1 MVIKKS
7 GEEMS
12 FSPFGYPY
20 NGNSQFLVSANPS
33 TMCYDSSVSRSL
45 PEVSA
50 ASAQTPTICCPSY
63 ENRLL
68 VSTRTDLSAALGV
81 YNPQYSTASSGYTS
95 YLPCTSDPASLYST
109 LTSQYEMKDGTGALH
124 PGIAQPAAYYP
135 YDHSLGQ
142 YQYDRFGTLDF
153 TVSTRRKNA
162 TRETTSTLKTWLYEH
177 RKNPYPTK
185 GEKIMLAIITK
196 MTLTQVSTW
205 FANARRRLKKENK
218 MTWSPKNK
226 PGDES
231 KEGKKEKICKSE
243 KELKQ
248 SDLDDHE
255 EEPNTLQSE
264 DKSGGMAEGLHDLPR
279 SNLFVPGT
287 NESILAQNYNATTN
301 PCNKNNSEDFLG
313 LMMGKKSFQG
323 YSEHIVSC
331 ENAEKPRI
339 WSLAHTAGATITV
352 DAESGESRSMS
363 PDCLF
368 VRRRHSTH
376 GLCNETRSL
385 HSIKTQTHTECSF
398 EEMSQSAKVYRTST
412 FNLQSFQLSCPYPV
426 LGESCE
432 YSSGVEGSERS
443 VKTSKDVSEYRQSSF
458 MEDNDLLRTAFRP
471 VMRSSGYPVKIT
483 SRAQQVTLLEVKMN
497 LRVKAKD
504 LQKIL
509 QTEKKPL
516 FMCPLLEKP

>member
-1 MVIKKS
+1 MDSAKRGPHQQGRQAGTRDGVELDGWQTAGVDNRQQLAGSGAEGTDIVQREVVELRRYSVKTNRCYQEACKVKAHWYRNLSIATGNTCCSVTSIREEVPEIVRDAPPLVKTNSGNGVLSLQETGVRAHAPLEPCPETCRPHAWTKKRQQKKTAWNM
-7 GEEMS
+7 GHR
-12 FSPFGYPY
+12 PLGD
-20 NGNSQFLVSANPS
+20 GAGK
-33 TMCYDSSVSRSL
+33 
-45 PEVSA
+45 
-50 ASAQTPTICCPSY
+50 PT
-63 ENRLL
+63 
-68 VSTRTDLSAALGV
+68 G
-81 YNPQYSTASSGYTS
+81 
-95 YLPCTSDPASLYST
+95 
-109 LTSQYEMKDGTGALH
+109 
-124 PGIAQPAAYYP
+124 
-135 YDHSLGQ
+135 
-142 YQYDRFGTLDF
+142 RFGTLDF

-226 PGDES
+226 PGDEG
-231 KEGKKEKICKSE
+231 KEAKSDVDDYSPGGDSPDEKMCKSD

-248 SDLDDHE
+248 TDLDGTE
-255 EEPNTLQSE
+255 EEPNSLQSE
-264 DKSGGMAEGLHDLPR
+264 DKTMDCHHDLAR
-279 SNLFVPGT
+279 SSLYASGT
-287 NESILAQNYNATTN
+287 GESILTQNCNAATN
-301 PCNKNNSEDFLG
+301 PCNKDNTEDFLG
-313 LMMGKKSFQG
+313 LMVEKKSFQG

-352 DAESGESRSMS
+352 DTESGNSRSMS

-443 VKTSKDVSEYRQSSF
+443 MKTNKDVSEYRHTSF
-458 MEDNDLLRTAFRP
+458 MDDNDLLRTAFRP
-471 VMRSSGYPVKIT
+471 VMRRIIHQ
-483 SRAQQVTLLEVKMN
+483 A
-497 LRVKAKD
+497 
-504 LQKIL
+504 
-509 QTEKKPL
+509 
-516 FMCPLLEKP
+516 

>member
-7 GEEMS
+7 GAEMS
-12 FSPFGYPY
+12 FTQFGYPY
-20 NGNSQFLVSANPS
+20 NGNSQFLVSTNPS
-33 TMCYDSSVSRSL
+33 TMCYDSSISKSL

-50 ASAQTPTICCPSY
+50 TSAQTPTICCPSY

-81 YNPQYSTASSGYTS
+81 YNPQYTAASPGYTS
-95 YLPCTSDPASLYST
+95 YRPCTSDPASLYST
-109 LTSQYEMKDGTGALH
+109 LTSQYEMKDGASSLH

-231 KEGKKEKICKSE
+231 KEEKCDADEYSPESDSPEEKFSKSE

-248 SDLDDHE
+248 IDLEDNAE
-255 EEPNTLQSE
+255 EVTSLQSK
-264 DKSGGMAEGLHDLPR
+264 DKNVECHHDLTR
-279 SNLFVPGT
+279 STLLASET
-287 NESILAQNYNATTN
+287 SESLLTQNYNAASS
-301 PCNKNNSEDFLG
+301 PCAKDNMEDFLG
-313 LMMGKKSFQG
+313 LMVGKKSFQG
-323 YSEHIVSC
+323 YSEHII
-331 ENAEKPRI
+331 AEPIQELLRGHPK
-339 WSLAHTAGATITV
+339 
-352 DAESGESRSMS
+352 
-363 PDCLF
+363 
-368 VRRRHSTH
+368 
-376 GLCNETRSL
+376 
-385 HSIKTQTHTECSF
+385 KYQK
-398 EEMSQSAKVYRTST
+398 SQIPVEWNKERDIA
-412 FNLQSFQLSCPYPV
+412 FQLLKKKLTEPPV
-426 LGESCE
+426 LGYPDYQQPFHLYTDASKRGFGTVL
-432 YSSGVEGSERS
+432 SQVQEGKERVIAYAS
-443 VKTSKDVSEYRQSSF
+443 RSLRGAKK
-458 MEDNDLLRTAFRP
+458 NDQNDSAF
-471 VMRSSGYPVKIT
+471 K
-483 SRAQQVTLLEVKMN
+483 LEFLALVWA
-497 LRVKAKD
+497 V
-504 LQKIL
+504 
-509 QTEKKPL
+509 TEKFKDDLAATPFVAYTDNNPL
-516 FMCPLLEKP
+516 VHLNIAELGALEERWASRLANYNFTVKYRTGKSNENVDALCRLPTK

>member
-7 GEEMS
+7 GAEMS
-12 FSPFGYPY
+12 FSQFGYPY

-50 ASAQTPTICCPSY
+50 TSAQTPTICCPSY

-81 YNPQYSTASSGYTS
+81 YNPSYATASSGYTS
-95 YLPCTSDPASLYST
+95 YLPCSSDPTTLYST
-109 LTSQYEMKDGTGALH
+109 LTSQYERKDGTSSLH

-226 PGDES
+226 AGDES
-231 KEGKKEKICKSE
+231 KEEKNDAEEYSPESDSPEEKLCKRE

-248 SDLDDHE
+248 SDLNDIE
-255 EEPNTLQSE
+255 VEPNSLQSE
-264 DKSGGMAEGLHDLPR
+264 NKNMECHHDLAR
-279 SNLFVPGT
+279 SSLYASGT
-287 NESILAQNYNATTN
+287 SESILTQNYNAATI
-301 PCNKNNSEDFLG
+301 PCNKDNTEDFLG
-313 LMMGKKSFQG
+313 LMVGKKSFQG

-352 DAESGESRSMS
+352 DAESGDSRSMS

-376 GLCNETRSL
+376 GLCSEKRSL

-426 LGESCE
+426 LGESYE
-432 YSSGVEGSERS
+432 YSSGVEGTERS
-443 VKTSKDVSEYRQSSF
+443 MKTSKDISEYRQTSF
-458 MEDNDLLRTAFRP
+458 MDDNDLLRTAFRP
-471 VMRSSGYPVKIT
+471 VIRRLTPGAPLLVHIEQSGYVIQLDEDSLVVENQSK
-483 SRAQQVTLLEVKMN
+483 
-497 LRVKAKD
+497 
-504 LQKIL
+504 
-509 QTEKKPL
+509 
-516 FMCPLLEKP
+516 

>member
-7 GEEMS
+7 GADMS
-12 FSPFGYPY
+12 FSQFGYPY

-50 ASAQTPTICCPSY
+50 TSAQTPTICCPSY

-81 YNPQYSTASSGYTS
+81 YSPQYTTATSGYTG
-95 YLPCTSDPASLYST
+95 YLPCSSDPASLYST
-109 LTSQYEMKDGTGALH
+109 LTSQYEMKDGTSSLH

-142 YQYDRFGTLDF
+142 YQYDRFGTLDL

-231 KEGKKEKICKSE
+231 KEEKRDTDEYSAESDSAEEKIFKNE
-243 KELKQ
+243 KEMKQ
-248 SDLDDHE
+248 SELEDTEDE
-255 EEPNTLQSE
+255 TNTLQNE
-264 DKSGGMAEGLHDLPR
+264 DKNLDCHELAR
-279 SNLFVPGT
+279 SNLFASGT
-287 NESILAQNYNATTN
+287 SESILPQNYNAASN
-301 PCNKNNSEDFLG
+301 PCNKDNTEDFLG
-313 LMMGKKSFQG
+313 LMVGKKSFQG

-331 ENAEKPRI
+331 ENIEKPRI
-339 WSLAHTAGATITV
+339 WSLAHTAGATISV
-352 DAESGESRSMS
+352 DTESGDSRPVS

-376 GLCNETRSL
+376 GLCSETRSL

-432 YSSGVEGSERS
+432 YSPGVEGTERS
-443 VKTSKDVSEYRQSSF
+443 MKTNKDISEYRQSSF

-471 VMRSSGYPVKIT
+471 VMRRFIH
-483 SRAQQVTLLEVKMN
+483 
-497 LRVKAKD
+497 
-504 LQKIL
+504 
-509 QTEKKPL
+509 QT
-516 FMCPLLEKP
+516 

>member
-7 GEEMS
+7 GAEMS
-12 FSPFGYPY
+12 FSQFGYPY
-20 NGNSQFLVSANPS
+20 NGNSQFLVSTNPS

-50 ASAQTPTICCPSY
+50 ASAQTPAICCPSY

-81 YNPQYSTASSGYTS
+81 YNPQYTTASSGYTS
-95 YLPCTSDPASLYST
+95 YLPCSSDPTSLYST
-109 LTSQYEMKDGTGALH
+109 LTSQYEMKEGAGSLH

-231 KEGKKEKICKSE
+231 KEGKSDVDDYSPGGDSPDEKMCKSD

-248 SDLDDHE
+248 TDLDDTE
-255 EEPNTLQSE
+255 DEPNSLQSE
-264 DKSGGMAEGLHDLPR
+264 IKTMDCPHDLDR
-279 SNLFVPGT
+279 SSLYSSGT
-287 NESILAQNYNATTN
+287 GESILSQNCN
-301 PCNKNNSEDFLG
+301 PCNKDNTEDFLG
-313 LMMGKKSFQG
+313 LMVGKKSFQG

-352 DAESGESRSMS
+352 DTESGNSRSMS

-368 VRRRHSTH
+368 VRRKHSTH
-376 GLCNETRSL
+376 GLCNEARSL

-432 YSSGVEGSERS
+432 YSSGVEGTEKSM
-443 VKTSKDVSEYRQSSF
+443 KTNKEVSEYRQTSF
-458 MEDNDLLRTAFRP
+458 MDDNDLLRTAFRP
-471 VMRSSGYPVKIT
+471 VMRRFIHQ
-483 SRAQQVTLLEVKMN
+483 A
-497 LRVKAKD
+497 
-504 LQKIL
+504 
-509 QTEKKPL
+509 
-516 FMCPLLEKP
+516 